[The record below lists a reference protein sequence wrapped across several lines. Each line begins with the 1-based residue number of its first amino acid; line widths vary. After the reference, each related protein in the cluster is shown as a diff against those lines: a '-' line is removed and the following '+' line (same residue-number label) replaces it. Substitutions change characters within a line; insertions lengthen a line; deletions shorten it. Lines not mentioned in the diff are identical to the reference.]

1 MTGGIVWEKLMA
13 LDVQRGIQRDDDS
26 DSGHWW
32 WELGKEG
39 EHEAWMWETGFSSLM
54 SQLILG

>member
-1 MTGGIVWEKLMA
+1 MA